1 MENFKI
7 GLQLYSVRDEMAND
21 VYATLKKV
29 KEIGYDYVE
38 FAGFYNIEAVEMKK
52 MLDEI
57 GLTAISVHQNAPGF
71 LEKSEYWIDYYKTL
85 GITNVA
91 IPWMSKDNLLVEN
104 KEAFEKT
111 MADFKKMSDML
122 KENGITLSYHNHE
135 FEFESTNGKY
145 ILDNLYETLGED
157 VLKTQLD
164 LCWVK
169 YGGEDPVKYI
179 NKYAKRCPTVHFKD
193 FTCKTFNAGAAYAL
207 IDNDG
212 KAKNQR
218 EVDQFKFK
226 PLGDGL
232 QEFGPIVEAVKAS
245 VAQYAI
251 VEQDAGFEEMSSI
264 ESVKKS
270 RKYLKDNFGL

>member
-7 GLQLYSVRDEMAND
+7 GLQLYSVRDEMEKD
-21 VYATLKKV
+21 VYTTLKKV

-38 FAGFYNIEAVEMKK
+38 FAGFYNIEADEMKK

-57 GLTAISVHQNAPGF
+57 GLVAISVHQNAQGF
-71 LEKSEYWIDYYKTL
+71 FEKPEYLINYYKTI
-85 GITNVA
+85 GIKNVS
-91 IPWMSKDNLLVEN
+91 IPWMKKDNLLVEN
-104 KEAFEKT
+104 KEDFEKT
-111 MADFKKMSDML
+111 MDEFKKMSDML

-145 ILDNLYETLGED
+145 ILDNLYETLSED

-179 NKYAKRCPTVHFKD
+179 NKYSKRCPTVHFKD
-193 FTCKTFNAGAAYAL
+193 FSCKTFNAGAAYAL

-212 KAKNQR
+212 AAKNAR

-232 QEFGPIVEAVKAS
+232 QDFAPIVEAVKNSIAE
-245 VAQYAI
+245 YAI
-251 VEQDAGFEEMSSI
+251 VEQDGGFEELSSI
-264 ESVKKS
+264 DSVAKS
-270 RKYLKDNFGL
+270 RKYLKETFGL

>member
-7 GLQLYSVRDEMAND
+7 GLQLYSVRDEMEKD

-38 FAGFYNIEAVEMKK
+38 FAGFYNVEPEKLK
-52 MLDEI
+52 EMLDEI
-57 GLTAISVHQNAPGF
+57 GLTAVGIHQNIQGF
-71 LEKSEYWIDYYKTL
+71 FENPELIIKYLTTL
-85 GITNVA
+85 GIKNAT
-91 IPWMSKDNLLVEN
+91 IPWMKKDNLLVEN
-104 KEAFEKT
+104 KEVFEST
-111 MADFKKMSDML
+111 IADIKKMSDML
-122 KENGITLSYHNHE
+122 KEYDISLAYHNHE

-179 NKYAKRCPTVHFKD
+179 HKYSKRCPTVHFKD

-226 PLGDGL
+226 PIGDGL
-232 QEFGPIVEAVKAS
+232 QEFGPIVEAVKNS
-245 VAQYAI
+245 VAEYAI
-251 VEQDAGFEEMSSI
+251 VEQDGGFEELSSI
-264 ESVKKS
+264 DSVAKS
-270 RKYLKDNFGL
+270 RKYLKETFGL